1 MSEFD
6 FSQDF
11 NKAGVSFYGPSY
23 DEIGDEN
30 KPAQIQGKIL
40 YNELK
45 NKFGNKISSE
55 KINKWKIEMMDMES
69 FEFMNCRY
77 VAVALVLLDNYYDSL
92 ASLDSFFNI
101 FKQLFRNETVMEPYY
116 EIMIEKGR
124 KKSISEKDMEIQ
136 KVYAK
141 QFLFSYI
148 YKIVNYREKY
158 KVSGKVYQGTR
169 TKPIPVEPSFG
180 GEE

>member
-11 NKAGVSFYGPSY
+11 NKAGISFYGPSY
-23 DEIGDEN
+23 EEIGEEN
-30 KPAQIQGKIL
+30 KPSLIQGKIL
-40 YNELK
+40 IDELK
-45 NKFGNKISSE
+45 NKFGNRISSE
-55 KINKWKIEMMDMES
+55 KINKWKIEMMDMDS

-77 VAVALVLLDNYYDSL
+77 VAIALVLLDGFYDNLS
-92 ASLDSFFNI
+92 SLDSFFDV

-116 EIMIEKGR
+116 EIMIEKSR
-124 KKSISEKDMEIQ
+124 KKNMNEKELEIQ
-136 KVYAK
+136 KIYSK

-158 KVSGKVYQGTR
+158 KTSGKVYQETR
-169 TKPIPVEPSFG
+169 TVPKKEPYKYG

>member
-23 DEIGDEN
+23 EEIGEEN
-30 KPAQIQGKIL
+30 KPAQIQGKVL
-40 YNELK
+40 ENELR
-45 NKFGNKISSE
+45 NKFGNKISIE
-55 KINKWKIEMMDMES
+55 KIRKWKSEMMDMES
-69 FEFMNCRY
+69 FEFMNCKY

-92 ASLDSFFNI
+92 VSLDSFFSV
-101 FKQLFRNETVMEPYY
+101 FRQLFRNETAMEPYY
-116 EIMIEKGR
+116 EIMIEKSR
-124 KKSISEKDMEIQ
+124 KKNMTEKDIEYQ
-136 KVYAK
+136 KVNVK

-148 YKIVNYREKY
+148 YKIVNYRGKY
-158 KVSGKVYQGTR
+158 RTSGKVYQETR
-169 TKPIPVEPSFG
+169 TSSKKIEPSFG